1 MGAQYPRQ
9 ELNLRP
15 SASRADALPLTYAG
29 MAVLT
34 GFEPVI
40 STLTEWRG
48 LRLPYK
54 TMALAGGVEPP
65 HFGLTVRCP
74 AIRPREIDSS
84 PRRFRPVFAAL
95 KEPNPSQ

>member
-1 MGAQYPRQ
+1 
-9 ELNLRP
+9 
-15 SASRADALPLTYAG
+15 

-34 GFEPVI
+34 GLEPVI
-40 STLTEWRG
+40 STLTGWRG

-74 AIRPREIDSS
+74 AIRPREIGS

-95 KEPNPSQ
+95 KGPNPSQ